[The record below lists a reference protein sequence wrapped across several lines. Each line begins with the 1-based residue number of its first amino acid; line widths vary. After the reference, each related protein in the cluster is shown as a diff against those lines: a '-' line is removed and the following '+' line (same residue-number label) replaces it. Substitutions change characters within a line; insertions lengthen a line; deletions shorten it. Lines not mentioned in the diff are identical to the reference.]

1 MTKNRYCTNLNQKYG
16 ANIEDIEQFI
26 EFTDFEDE
34 TIVLTNSAYN
44 HIIDRHGS
52 IVAKYV
58 KFIAETLQHPYAF
71 GNSKKYP
78 GVKIYASKNTK
89 EKNYP
94 TNYLIIVVNEV
105 NNITTMYFSKNIN
118 MIRKQ

>member
-1 MTKNRYCTNLNQKYG
+1 MG
-16 ANIEDIEQFI
+16 QFI
-26 EFTDFEDE
+26 EFTDFQDE

-44 HIIDRHGS
+44 HINHIIDRHGS
-52 IVAKYV
+52 IVTKYV
-58 KFIAETLQHPYAF
+58 KFIAEALQHPYAF

-78 GVKIYASKNTK
+78 DFKIYASKNTK

-118 MIRKQ
+118 IIRKQ